1 MLHVTCS
8 SSSCVGCQ
16 GCSGGAWEGWS
27 VQLDP
32 RALHSHRWR
41 PDPGVGYSVP
51 VVEGSLLEGLIS
63 LYLTSTELVAV
74 TFLISVSHKLF
85 SRAQCGLTTF
95 YGDIPG
101 GSGKSR
107 LAVLEYSST

>member
-1 MLHVTCS
+1 MEERGRDGLYSWTPEHCTVT
-8 SSSCVGCQ
+8 
-16 GCSGGAWEGWS
+16 GGD
-27 VQLDP
+27 LT
-32 RALHSHRWR
+32 L
-41 PDPGVGYSVP
+41 GVGYSVP